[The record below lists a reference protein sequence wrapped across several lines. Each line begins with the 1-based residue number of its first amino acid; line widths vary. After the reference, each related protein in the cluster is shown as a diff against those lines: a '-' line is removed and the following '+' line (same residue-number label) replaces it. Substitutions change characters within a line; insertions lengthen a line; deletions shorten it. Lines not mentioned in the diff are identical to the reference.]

1 MPEDLCLLTLTD
13 AGALLRA
20 RSLSPL
26 ELTQACLRRI
36 ERLNPRLNAFITVTA
51 ESALEQ
57 ARAAE
62 DEISRGLYRGP
73 LHGMP
78 LALKDLIDTAG
89 VATTAASALFKNR
102 VPKADAEVVR
112 RLKQAGAVLLGKL
125 NLHEFA
131 YGGSGLISY
140 FGVVRNPWAPEHIA
154 GGSSSG
160 AAAAVAAGLCF
171 GALGTD
177 TAGSIRLPAACCG
190 IVGFKP
196 TYGLVST
203 RGVVPL
209 ASSYDHAGPMARS
222 VRDAALLLQAIAG
235 YDPQD
240 LASRELPAPDYA
252 AEISNHGRSLRA
264 GILRQFFFEDLD
276 AEVVA
281 AINNALQVLETL
293 VAELSDASIPVDT
306 DRTVQAAEA
315 YAYHAAF
322 VAEHPHLYQPETLRR
337 IRSGEEITAA
347 AYIEKR
353 RELEQMRSAARDLFA
368 GCDLLVTPT
377 VPLPAPAIAELQA
390 HPDELRKRELVLLR
404 NTRPFNVL
412 GLPAISV
419 PCGFTA
425 AGLPIGLQIA
435 GPPAGEAL
443 VLRLAQAY
451 EQATDCHKATPALAD
466 MTPPF

>member
-1 MPEDLCLLTLTD
+1 MPEDLCLLTLSD
-13 AGALLRA
+13 AAALLRS
-20 RSLSPL
+20 RSLSPVA
-26 ELTQACLRRI
+26 LTQACLRRI
-36 ERLNPRLNAFITVTA
+36 ERLNPVLNAFITVTA
-51 ESALEQ
+51 EPALEQ

-62 DEISRGLYRGP
+62 DEIARGLYRGP
-73 LHGMP
+73 LHGIP
-78 LALKDLIDTAG
+78 LALKDLVDTAG
-89 VATTAASALFKNR
+89 VPTTAGSALFKAR
-102 VPKADAEVVR
+102 VPNRDAEVVR

-131 YGGSGLISY
+131 YGGSGMISY

-190 IVGFKP
+190 VVGFKP

-203 RGVVPL
+203 RGVIPL
-209 ASSYDHAGPMARS
+209 AWSYDHVGPITRR
-222 VRDAALLLQAIAG
+222 VRDAALLLQAIAA

-240 LASRELPAPDYA
+240 LASRQLPPADYA
-252 AEISNHGRSLRA
+252 AEIGNSAPSLRV

-276 AEVVA
+276 SEVAA

-306 DRTVQAAEA
+306 DRTVQSAEA
-315 YAYHAAF
+315 YAYHAPF
-322 VAEHPHLYQPETLRR
+322 VAEGPELYQPETLRR
-337 IRSGEEITAA
+337 IRGGQDITAA
-347 AYIEKR
+347 VYIEKR

-368 GCDLLVTPT
+368 GCDLLVSPAAP
-377 VPLPAPAIAELQA
+377 VPAPAIAELQA
-390 HPDELRKRELVLLR
+390 NPDDLRKRELLLLR

-425 AGLPIGLQIA
+425 AGLPVGVQIA
-435 GPPAGEAL
+435 GPPGGDAL
-443 VLRLAQAY
+443 VLRLAHAY
-451 EQATDCHKATPALAD
+451 EQATEWRQARPALAG
-466 MTPPF
+466 MAPPQ

>member
-252 AEISNHGRSLRA
+252 AEISNHSRSLRA

-390 HPDELRKRELVLLR
+390 NPDELRKRELVLLR